1 MYVHRIIGMCCSK
14 LVENSYLLHAT
25 MEDDA
30 EEEEEVAG
38 AAEDEDAAFTGA
50 MEKRMSRVR
59 WCVYRPASCIGRTQA
74 GTPVLL

>member
-1 MYVHRIIGMCCSK
+1 
-14 LVENSYLLHAT
+14 

-38 AAEDEDAAFTGA
+38 AAEDEDEDAAFTGA